1 MRFLILFLL
10 ATVFSGCGVITRN
23 IAKEA
28 CTGSSYNVAVCPGI
42 LDRMVPKAPAVK
54 EAPKKEL
61 KCKVKVKTWKKG
73 NMLLEQS
80 SKTCDY
86 K

>member
-1 MRFLILFLL
+1 MRFLILFVL
-10 ATVFSGCGVITRN
+10 ATIFSGCGITRN

-42 LDRMVPKAPAVK
+42 LDRMVPKAPTIKTNKAPEVK
-54 EAPKKEL
+54 
-61 KCKVKVKTWKKG
+61 CQVKVKTWKKG
-73 NMLLEQS
+73 NMLLEKS
-80 SKTCDY
+80 SKTCNV

>member
-1 MRFLILFLL
+1 MRFLILFVL
-10 ATVFSGCGVITRN
+10 AATFSGCGVVKS
-23 IAKEA
+23 IATDA
-28 CTGSSYNVAVCPGI
+28 CTGGNYNVAVCAGI

-54 EAPKKEL
+54 TNKAPEL
-61 KCKVKVKTWKKG
+61 KCQVKVKTWKKG
-73 NMLLEQS
+73 NMLLEKS